1 MLRKYLMVVLLMV
14 ACAAMIAGCTSKQLT
29 KDSGET
35 PAQNVSSVEQQKVNN
50 ISSTGQQNADV
61 KMENIKNPEGQNIKT
76 SSEMRNAKGGLEDI
90 HFDFDK
96 YNIRQDDRQIL
107 SRNAAYLSK
116 NINVKIVIEGNCDER
131 GTAEYNMALG
141 ERRADEAKKYFVNL
155 GIDGKRITTISYGS
169 EKPLDPGHD
178 EDAWAKNRRDHFA
191 VN

>member
-1 MLRKYLMVVLLMV
+1 MRRKYLMVVLFMV
-14 ACAAMIAGCTSKQLT
+14 ACAAMIAGCTSKELT
-29 KDSGET
+29 KGSGEA
-35 PAQNVSSVEQQKVNN
+35 PAQNASSEGQQKANN
-50 ISSTGQQNADV
+50 ISSTGQQNNNDQNAGL
-61 KMENIKNPEGQNIKT
+61 KNSEKQNMAT

-90 HFDFDK
+90 HFDYDK
-96 YNIRQDDRQIL
+96 SNIRQDDRKIL

-116 NINVKIVIEGNCDER
+116 NKNVKIVIEGNCDER

-141 ERRADEAKKYFVNL
+141 ERRADEAKKYLVNL
-155 GIDGKRITTISYGS
+155 GINGKRITTISYGS

>member
-116 NINVKIVIEGNCDER
+116 NKNVKIVIEGNCDER

-141 ERRADEAKKYFVNL
+141 ERRADEAKQYLVNL

>member
-1 MLRKYLMVVLLMV
+1 MRRKYLMVVLLMV

-29 KDSGET
+29 KGNGEA
-35 PAQNVSSVEQQKVNN
+35 PAQNVSSVEQQKANN

-76 SSEMRNAKGGLEDI
+76 SSEMRNEKGGLEDI

-131 GTAEYNMALG
+131 GTTEYNMALG
-141 ERRADEAKKYFVNL
+141 ERRADEAKQYLVNL

>member
-1 MLRKYLMVVLLMV
+1 MRKKYLMVVLLMV

-29 KDSGET
+29 KGNGEA
-35 PAQNVSSVEQQKVNN
+35 PAQNVSSVEQQKANN

-61 KMENIKNPEGQNIKT
+61 KMENIKNPEGRNIKT
-76 SSEMRNAKGGLEDI
+76 SSEMRNEKGGLEDI

-96 YNIRQDDRQIL
+96 SNIRQDDRKIL

-116 NINVKIVIEGNCDER
+116 NINVKIVIEGYCDER

-141 ERRADEAKKYFVNL
+141 ERRADEAKKYLVNL

-178 EDAWAKNRRDHFA
+178 EVAWAKNRRDHFA

>member
-1 MLRKYLMVVLLMV
+1 MRRKYLMVVLLMV

-29 KDSGET
+29 KGNGEA
-35 PAQNVSSVEQQKVNN
+35 PAQNVSSVEQQKANN

>member
-1 MLRKYLMVVLLMV
+1 MRRKYLMVVLLMV

-29 KDSGET
+29 KGNGEA
-35 PAQNVSSVEQQKVNN
+35 PAQNVSSVEQQKANN

-76 SSEMRNAKGGLEDI
+76 SSEMRNEKGGLEDI

-141 ERRADEAKKYFVNL
+141 ERRADEAKQYLVNL
-155 GIDGKRITTISYGS
+155 GINGKRITTISYGS

>member
-1 MLRKYLMVVLLMV
+1 MQRKYLMVVLLMV

-29 KDSGET
+29 KGNGEA
-35 PAQNVSSVEQQKVNN
+35 PAQNVSSEGQQKTNN

-61 KMENIKNPEGQNIKT
+61 KMENIKNPEEQNIKT
-76 SSEMRNAKGGLEDI
+76 SSEMQNEKGGLEDI

-96 YNIRQDDRQIL
+96 YNIRQDDRKIL

-116 NINVKIVIEGNCDER
+116 NKNMKIVIEGNCDER

-141 ERRADEAKKYFVNL
+141 ERRADEAKQYLVNL
-155 GIDGKRITTISYGS
+155 GINGKRITTISYGS

>member
-1 MLRKYLMVVLLMV
+1 MRKKYLMVVLLMV

-29 KDSGET
+29 KGNGEA
-35 PAQNVSSVEQQKVNN
+35 PAQNVSSVEQQKANN

-76 SSEMRNAKGGLEDI
+76 SSEMRNEKGGLEDI

-131 GTAEYNMALG
+131 GTTEYNMALG
-141 ERRADEAKKYFVNL
+141 ERRADEAKQYLVNL

-191 VN
+191 IN

>member
-131 GTAEYNMALG
+131 GTTEYNMALG
-141 ERRADEAKKYFVNL
+141 ERRADEAKQYLVNL

>member
-1 MLRKYLMVVLLMV
+1 MRRKYLMVVLLMV

-29 KDSGET
+29 KGNGEA
-35 PAQNVSSVEQQKVNN
+35 PAQNVSSVEQQKANN

-76 SSEMRNAKGGLEDI
+76 SSEMRNEKGGLEDI

-131 GTAEYNMALG
+131 GTTEYNMALG
-141 ERRADEAKKYFVNL
+141 ERRADEAKQYLVNL
-155 GIDGKRITTISYGS
+155 GIDSKRITTISYGS

>member
-1 MLRKYLMVVLLMV
+1 MRKKYLMVVLLMV

-29 KDSGET
+29 KGNGEA
-35 PAQNVSSVEQQKVNN
+35 PAQNVSFVEQQKANN

-76 SSEMRNAKGGLEDI
+76 SSEMRNEKGGLEDI

-141 ERRADEAKKYFVNL
+141 ERRADEAKQYLVNL

>member
-1 MLRKYLMVVLLMV
+1 MRRKYLMVVLLMV

-29 KDSGET
+29 KGNGEA
-35 PAQNVSSVEQQKVNN
+35 PAQNVSSVEQQKANN

-76 SSEMRNAKGGLEDI
+76 SSEMRNEKGGLEDI

-131 GTAEYNMALG
+131 GTTEYNMALG
-141 ERRADEAKKYFVNL
+141 ERRADEAKQYLVNL
-155 GIDGKRITTISYGS
+155 GIDSKRITTISYGS

-191 VN
+191 IN

>member
-1 MLRKYLMVVLLMV
+1 MQRKYLIVVLFMV
-14 ACAAMIAGCTSKQLT
+14 ACAAMIAGCTSKELT
-29 KDSGET
+29 KGSGEA
-35 PAQNVSSVEQQKVNN
+35 PAQNVSSEGQQKANN
-50 ISSTGQQNADV
+50 ISSTGQQNNND
-61 KMENIKNPEGQNIKT
+61 QNAGLTNSEKQNMAT
-76 SSEMRNAKGGLEDI
+76 SSEMRNEKRGLEDI

-96 YNIRQDDRQIL
+96 SNIRQDDRKIL

-116 NINVKIVIEGNCDER
+116 NKNVKIIIEGNCDER

-141 ERRADEAKKYFVNL
+141 ERRADEAKQYLVNL
-155 GIDGKRITTISYGS
+155 GINGKRITTISYGS

>member
-1 MLRKYLMVVLLMV
+1 MRRKYLMVVLLMV

-29 KDSGET
+29 KGNGEA
-35 PAQNVSSVEQQKVNN
+35 PAQNVSSVEQQKANN

-76 SSEMRNAKGGLEDI
+76 SSEMRNEKGGLEDI

-131 GTAEYNMALG
+131 GTTEYNMALG
-141 ERRADEAKKYFVNL
+141 ERRADEAKQYLVNL

-191 VN
+191 IN

>member
-1 MLRKYLMVVLLMV
+1 MRRKYLMVVLLMV
-14 ACAAMIAGCTSKQLT
+14 ACAAMIAGCTTKELT
-29 KDSGET
+29 KSSGET
-35 PAQNVSSVEQQKVNN
+35 PAQNVSSEGQQKANN
-50 ISSTGQQNADV
+50 ISSTGQQNNNDQNAGL
-61 KMENIKNPEGQNIKT
+61 KNSEKQNMAT
-76 SSEMRNAKGGLEDI
+76 SSEMRNEKRGLEDI

-96 YNIRQDDRQIL
+96 SNIRQDDRKIL

-116 NINVKIVIEGNCDER
+116 NKNVKIIIEGNCDER

-141 ERRADEAKKYFVNL
+141 ERRADEAKKYLVNL
-155 GIDGKRITTISYGS
+155 GINGKRITTISYGS

>member
-1 MLRKYLMVVLLMV
+1 MRRKYLMVVLLMV

-29 KDSGET
+29 KGNGEA
-35 PAQNVSSVEQQKVNN
+35 PAQNVSSVEQQKANN

-76 SSEMRNAKGGLEDI
+76 SSEMRNEKGGLEDI

-141 ERRADEAKKYFVNL
+141 ERRADEAKQYLVNL

>member
-1 MLRKYLMVVLLMV
+1 MRRKYLMVVLFMV
-14 ACAAMIAGCTSKQLT
+14 ACAAMIAGCTSKELT
-29 KDSGET
+29 KGSGEA
-35 PAQNVSSVEQQKVNN
+35 PAQNVSSEGQQKANN
-50 ISSTGQQNADV
+50 ISSTGQQNNNDQNAGL
-61 KMENIKNPEGQNIKT
+61 KNSEKQNMTT
-76 SSEMRNAKGGLEDI
+76 SSEMRNAKRGLEDI

-96 YNIRQDDRQIL
+96 SNIRQDDRKIL

-116 NINVKIVIEGNCDER
+116 NKNVKIVIEGNCDER

-141 ERRADEAKKYFVNL
+141 ERRADEAKKYLVNL
-155 GIDGKRITTISYGS
+155 GINGKRITTISYGS